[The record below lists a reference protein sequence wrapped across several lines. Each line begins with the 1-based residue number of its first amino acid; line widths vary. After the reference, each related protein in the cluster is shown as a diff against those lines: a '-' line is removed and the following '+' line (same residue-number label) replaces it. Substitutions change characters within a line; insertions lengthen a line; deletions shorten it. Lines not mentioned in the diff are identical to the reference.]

1 MTTSNIETELLIL
14 FQTTREVMHIMR
26 LFEAMKLQMKQ
37 SLIIQ
42 CDNRQIIR
50 LIEEENL
57 KLNIRLRHVDI
68 HNH

>member
-1 MTTSNIETELLIL
+1 MTTSSTEAELLTL
-14 FQTTREVMHIMR
+14 SQTTRETMHIMK

-37 SLIIQ
+37 PLIIQ

-50 LIEEENL
+50 LIEKKNL
-57 KLNIRLRHVDI
+57 KLNIRLKHVDI

>member
-1 MTTSNIETELLIL
+1 MIIFNIETKLLVL
-14 FQTTREVMHIMR
+14 SQTTREAMHIMK

-37 SLIIQ
+37 FLIIQ

-50 LIEEENL
+50 LIEKKNL
-57 KLNIRLRHVDI
+57 KLNIRLKHVDI